1 MAVQCLI
8 VDDNDQFLAA
18 ACELLEREE
27 ITVVGVASTSAEALR
42 RFDELRPDVTLVDI
56 NLGEELG
63 FELARR
69 LAAAGSAE
77 PPVVILISTYAE
89 RDFSDM
95 IASCPAAAFLPKS
108 GLSGSA
114 IRAILGAR
122 NADGERGGA
131 SAAQE
136 K

>member
-1 MAVQCLI
+1 MQCLI

-18 ACELLEREE
+18 ACELLECEE

-56 NLGEELG
+56 SLGEELG

-69 LAAAGSAE
+69 LADTASAE

-95 IASCPAAAFLPKS
+95 IASSPAVAFLPKS

-114 IRAILGAR
+114 IRAILYAET
-122 NADGERGGA
+122 AEDGFGGA
-131 SAAQE
+131 SAAPG